1 MLIAAVLVMSACDFS
16 VVNIDGDDFDP
27 GGRVV
32 DRPAEEDGPEAP
44 NPNFEVDGT
53 CKDAEPDPGPAVV
66 RRLTNLEYLN
76 TIHDLLG
83 VDAYD
88 LAGRLPEESRVEGFR
103 NAASGLTASGP
114 LIDQY
119 GQIATRV
126 ASRLDTSNWLTD
138 FDDCQIGD
146 STCEHA
152 FVRHYGALFFRR
164 PTTDEEVERYG
175 RLFRVV
181 QSEGDDFERGAR
193 LVVEAM
199 LQSPQFLYRLESADD
214 DVEVPVRRVRA
225 DEFEITGLAGVIDGQ
240 IQPNSEM
247 TLTVE
252 HEFEPG
258 EYRVSVLAGGAG
270 STIELQ
276 VGEASRTWE
285 LESDAV
291 APWTETIAIED
302 AGARDVSVR
311 FVPDAGN
318 GAAVDGVDIT
328 GPLDRTPEAGA
339 VTGHDGVRR
348 VTDLEMASRL
358 SYFIWHSAPDRQL
371 IDAAER
377 GELHTDEQLRAQVE
391 RMLAAPRARRA
402 FRSYIGEWLHLD
414 YLDTAERDAELYPR
428 FDRELVAEM
437 KGETLSLFEHV
448 AWDAEKDMTSVFV
461 AERTWAG
468 PRLAQLYGLPERG
481 EGTSEYDLSDN
492 DKRSGLLTH
501 AGFLAVT
508 TPNDVTSPVRRG
520 LFVRTHLMCQP
531 VAPPPPDLA
540 TSAPQ
545 IDTSAP
551 KRKIFE
557 QHSKSSACNDC
568 HSQMDPIGFG
578 FEHYDAIGGWR
589 THDLS
594 GAEVTD
600 LSYLKNGEHIDHFA
614 GPTELAE
621 ILAESQAVENCM
633 VQKVYQY
640 ATGRPPDS
648 GDACDLRQVRSDF
661 RAEGRT
667 YHALVEAVVL
677 SDAFRHARVHK
688 PETADEEAP

>member
-1 MLIAAVLVMSACDFS
+1 MAGCDFS

-32 DRPAEEDGPEAP
+32 DRPAEEDGPEAL
-44 NPNFEVDGT
+44 NPNFEVEGA
-53 CKDAEPDPGPAVV
+53 CDAEELDPGPAVV

-103 NAASGLTASGP
+103 NAASGLTVSGP
-114 LIDQY
+114 LVDQY
-119 GQIATRV
+119 RQIATRV
-126 ASRLDTSNWLTD
+126 ASRLEGTDWLAD
-138 FDDCQIGD
+138 FEACQIGD
-146 STCEHA
+146 EACEA
-152 FVRHYGALFFRR
+152 DFIRRYGEQFFRR
-164 PTTDEEVERYG
+164 SVTDDEVQRYG

-181 QSEGDDFERGAR
+181 EAEGDDFERGAR
-193 LVVEAM
+193 LIVEAM
-199 LQSPQFLYRLESADD
+199 LQSPQFLYRLESQTS
-214 DVEVPVRRVRA
+214 EVTIASRHVGA
-225 DEFEITGLAGVIDGQ
+225 DEFQISGLAGVVDGR
-240 IQPNSEM
+240 IEPNSDI
-247 TLTVE
+247 TLSVE
-252 HEFEPG
+252 HFFEPG
-258 EYRVSVLAGGAG
+258 EYRLSVLAGGEG
-270 STIELQ
+270 SDVELM
-276 VGEASRTWE
+276 VGEVTRRWT

-291 APWTETIAIED
+291 SPRTHTLSVAE
-302 AGARDVSVR
+302 AGAREISVR
-311 FVPDAGN
+311 FDRGA
-318 GAAVDGVDIT
+318 GAAAVEGLDIT
-328 GPLDRTPEAGA
+328 GPLDTAPQAGQ
-339 VTGHDGVRR
+339 VTGHDGVRP
-348 VTDLEMASRL
+348 VSDLEMASRL
-358 SYFIWHSAPDRQL
+358 SYFIWHSAPDGPLLEAGQ
-371 IDAAER
+371 R
-377 GELHTDEQLRAQVE
+377 GELHTDEQIRAQVQ
-391 RMLAAPRARRA
+391 RMLEDPRARRA

-428 FDRELVAEM
+428 FNRELVAEM
-437 KGETLSLFEHV
+437 KAETLALFEHV
-448 AWDAEKDMTSVFV
+448 AWDAERDMTSVFV

-468 PRLAQLYGLPERG
+468 PRLAELYGLPAKG
-481 EGTSEYDLSDN
+481 EGISEYDLSDN
-492 DKRSGLLTH
+492 DKRSGLLTQ

-540 TSAPQ
+540 TTAPKV
-545 IDTSAP
+545 DTSAP
-551 KRKIFE
+551 KRKLFE
-557 QHSKSSACNDC
+557 QHSKSSACNEC
-568 HSQMDPIGFG
+568 HSKMDPIGFG

-589 THDLS
+589 TKDLS
-594 GAEVTD
+594 GSEVTD
-600 LSYLKNGEHIDHFA
+600 LSYLKNGERIDHFA

-661 RAEGRT
+661 RENGRT

-677 SDAFRHARVHK
+677 SDAFRHVRVHE
-688 PETADEEAP
+688 PESSDQEAP